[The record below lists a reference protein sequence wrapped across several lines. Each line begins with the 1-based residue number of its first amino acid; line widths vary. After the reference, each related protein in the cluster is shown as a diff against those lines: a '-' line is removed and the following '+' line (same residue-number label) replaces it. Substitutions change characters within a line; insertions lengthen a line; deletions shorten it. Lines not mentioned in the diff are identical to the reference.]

1 MGCIDPESN
10 RFPAIAHMLGFR
22 AKIKAAALSNGS
34 AYDKQYHM
42 KVLLSSS
49 HLNGHTLGFHTQN

>member
-1 MGCIDPESN
+1 MGCIDPEIN

-34 AYDKQYHM
+34 AYDKQ
-42 KVLLSSS
+42 
-49 HLNGHTLGFHTQN
+49 